1 MGKTISQRNRQAITK
16 EKTIQDK
23 IFDCLRENKN
33 EEFTQ
38 TELARRLFT
47 SQSTISRHIEEML
60 TKTYDV
66 YSKTYKVEKVES
78 RYRVVVLDKNGNY
91 DNVDDYNAEA
101 EEIEKIGKSHI
112 LKGKYAQQ
120 ITSTVIFYEIYT
132 RYRSIVKESLRKLY
146 GNGIITMLDCEKG
159 LYIILKE
166 NKDLEKNRAN
176 ILELYDKAIKKYK
189 KRNI

>member
-66 YSKTYKVEKVES
+66 SSKTYKVEKVES
-78 RYRVVVLDKNGNY
+78 RYRVVVLNKKENY
-91 DNVDDYNAEA
+91 DNVDDYNIEA
-101 EEIEKIGKSHI
+101 EEIEKIAKSHI

-146 GNGIITMLDCEKG
+146 GNGIITMLDCERG

-176 ILELYDKAIKKYK
+176 ILELYDKAIKK
-189 KRNI
+189 I